1 MRFSTWQA
9 REEFATHISHNSR
22 PIDSLLQV
30 ADDLSQAMAVRAQGR
45 PYIGLHM
52 RRGDCEYSPSFLSRR
67 SLLISFCCS
76 SFSHQSSGPF
86 NGVPPSSRI
95 IWKRSSIS

>member
-22 PIDSLLQV
+22 PIDSLLEV
-30 ADDLSQAMAVRAQGR
+30 ANELSQAMSLRTQGR

-52 RRGDCEYSPSFLSRR
+52 RRGDCEY
-67 SLLISFCCS
+67 ISSCLVECC
-76 SFSHQSSGPF
+76 
-86 NGVPPSSRI
+86 
-95 IWKRSSIS
+95 